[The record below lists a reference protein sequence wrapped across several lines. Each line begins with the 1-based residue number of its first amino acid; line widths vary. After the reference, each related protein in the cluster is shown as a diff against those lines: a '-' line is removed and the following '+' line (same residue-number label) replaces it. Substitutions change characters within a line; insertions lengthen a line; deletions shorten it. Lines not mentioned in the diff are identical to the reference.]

1 MPLHAGS
8 HADHPLVLASGPFT
22 IFEAAELKMQM
33 LAALYEA
40 GPVLEI
46 DLSGVEEVDSAGM
59 QVLLMLKREAVRCQQ
74 QLIYSRHSAAVTAVI
89 ELLELGQHLG
99 DPMLVVNPN

>member
-8 HADHPLVLASGPFT
+8 HPDHPLLLASGPFT
-22 IFEAAELKMQM
+22 IFEAAELKTEM
-33 LAALYEA
+33 LAALYDA
-40 GPVLEI
+40 GPTLEI

-59 QVLLMLKREAVRCQQ
+59 QLLLLLKREATRCQQ
-74 QLIYSRHSAAVTAVI
+74 QLVYSRHSPAVISVI

-99 DPMLVVNPN
+99 DPMVIVNPA